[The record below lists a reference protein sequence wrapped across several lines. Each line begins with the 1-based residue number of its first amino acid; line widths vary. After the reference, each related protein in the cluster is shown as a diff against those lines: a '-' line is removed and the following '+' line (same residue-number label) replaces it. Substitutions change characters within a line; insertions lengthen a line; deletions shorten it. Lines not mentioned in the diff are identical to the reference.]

1 MGLFSRKLPQ
11 DEMININRPAE
22 KKKEVGSMNK
32 DEKNEISEWAPVV
45 FYTGAEITSTG
56 EMYRDVFENN
66 DIFSEIKAAGWSNAN
81 SFAVHESYLSDFN
94 LSRTQKQRYCNV
106 IVEGIGQKVIIS
118 NSINTRTSEQKRVK
132 YASNTEDMILIQT
145 ILICGVCYS
154 LPLFPNEIVG
164 FYTEKRGL
172 NFVCDGCSDMVRKF
186 HSVDQLHE
194 NNISYFRDAKIVK
207 SMKEFT
213 PTTLLTDYDGMK
225 RPQITKVLPI
235 DRDTIKVGE
244 KNDLRT
250 KGEKADLQKNLE
262 AREMMGDRIRSTT
275 VETSMNNGTN
285 ANSSDAKQREMV
297 GKDKA
302 AELDKVL
309 NELNNIN
316 EHSTSV
322 HEIFEEDNHRNSVM
336 TKLEEVKQ

>member
-194 NNISYFRDAKIVK
+194 NNVSYFRDAKIVK

-235 DRDTIKVGE
+235 DRDTIKPGE

-250 KGEKADLQKNLE
+250 VSKNNTAIKGEESSSAEKEIESNTPEKERVEIINTALKKSDVIATDRTGISNEFDRTLE
-262 AREMMGDRIRSTT
+262 TLNSINKELT
-275 VETSMNNGTN
+275 V
-285 ANSSDAKQREMV
+285 D
-297 GKDKA
+297 
-302 AELDKVL
+302 
-309 NELNNIN
+309 
-316 EHSTSV
+316 SV
-322 HEIFEEDNHRNSVM
+322 FN
-336 TKLEEVKQ
+336 K

>member
-1 MGLFSRKLPQ
+1 MGLFNRQVPQ
-11 DEMININRPAE
+11 YKMIDINKPAE
-22 KKKEVGSMNK
+22 KKEEVEPVNKE
-32 DEKNEISEWAPVV
+32 EKNEIPEWAPVV

-66 DIFSEIKAAGWSNAN
+66 GIFSETKAAGWSNVN
-81 SFAVHESYLSDFN
+81 SFAVHESYLADFN
-94 LSRTQKQRYCNV
+94 LSRTQKRRYCNV
-106 IVEGIGQKVIIS
+106 IVEGIGQKVVIS
-118 NSINTRTSEQKRVK
+118 NSINTRTSEQKRAK
-132 YASNTEDMILIQT
+132 YASNTGDMILIQT

-164 FYTEKRGL
+164 FYTEERRL
-172 NFVCDGCSDMVRKF
+172 NFVCDGCSDRVHKF

-213 PTTLLTDYDGMK
+213 PTTLLTDHDGMK

-235 DRDTIKVGE
+235 DRSLIKPGE

-250 KGEKADLQKNLE
+250 KGEKTELQKNLE
-262 AREMMGDRIRSTT
+262 VGTMMLDRISATT
-275 VETSMNNGTN
+275 VEASMNNGAN
-285 ANSSDAKQREMV
+285 ADSSDAKQREMV

-309 NELNNIN
+309 NELNSIN
-316 EHSTSV
+316 QHSTGV
-322 HEIFEEDNHRNSVM
+322 HEVFVKDKDTNS
-336 TKLEEVKQ
+336 TLEKVKQ

>member
-11 DEMININRPAE
+11 NEIININRPAE
-22 KKKEVGSMNK
+22 KKKEVEPVNK
-32 DEKNEISEWAPVV
+32 EEKNKISEWAPVV

-56 EMYRDVFENN
+56 EMYRNVFENN
-66 DIFSEIKAAGWSNAN
+66 DILSEIKAAGWSNVDSN
-81 SFAVHESYLSDFN
+81 SFAVHESHLVDFN
-94 LSRTQKQRYCNV
+94 LSRTEKRRYHNV

-132 YASNTEDMILIQT
+132 YASNTEDMILTQT

-172 NFVCDGCSDMVRKF
+172 MFVCDGCSDLVRKF

-194 NNISYFRDAKIVK
+194 NNVSYFRDAKIVK

-213 PTTLLTDYDGMK
+213 PTTLLTDYDGVK

-235 DRDTIKVGE
+235 DRSLIKPGE

-250 KGEKADLQKNLE
+250 VSKNNTAIKGEESSSAEKERVEIINTALKKSDVI
-262 AREMMGDRIRSTT
+262 ATDRTGISNEFDRTLKTLNSINKELT
-275 VETSMNNGTN
+275 V
-285 ANSSDAKQREMV
+285 D
-297 GKDKA
+297 
-302 AELDKVL
+302 
-309 NELNNIN
+309 
-316 EHSTSV
+316 SV
-322 HEIFEEDNHRNSVM
+322 FS
-336 TKLEEVKQ
+336 K